1 MFSEKFFFNFLLVSL
16 VFFKLMLSFPVG
28 DEENEIDSIL
38 NETKFVEIDLF
49 EEESNGKTVLGIL
62 I

>member
-1 MFSEKFFFNFLLVSL
+1 
-16 VFFKLMLSFPVG
+16 MLSFPVG
-28 DEENEIDSIL
+28 DEENEIDSIF